1 MKMINKSFSYHD
13 SILNCGWE
21 TYRQRNVPVAKR
33 TVTETYRYRNVPV
46 PKHIGSETYQ
56 YLNIPVAKRT
66 SIITPF

>member
-46 PKHIGSETYQ
+46 T
-56 YLNIPVAKRT
+56 KRAGT
-66 SIITPF
+66 